1 MLVDL
6 ENESLHAVADTTGA
20 QLLSLQDRNGLEYI
34 WQREKAVWGRSA
46 PVLFPIVGA
55 LRGGCTVIDGE
66 SCRIERHGSCKDA
79 EFRLLSSKA
88 DRAVF
93 ELDDAGYAP
102 GGYPYHCTLR
112 IGFQLCGRRLQM
124 RAQVLNRDSREV
136 FYCIGLHPGF
146 RCPLF
151 AGESFEDYCL
161 TFSERE
167 TEGYRQYDAVKQ
179 EFDRSRELF
188 LPEIGTGA
196 EDSRGTEAVVESQ
209 STRREKAV
217 GRRIEQEAK
226 RATDW
231 SVDRVSESSGKI
243 SDAMQHLQLRRELF
257 ANDAIWF
264 DRLRSR
270 SVKLLNRERTA
281 GVWVSFPDFETLG
294 LWTLPEE
301 AAKFLC
307 IEPWNGSA
315 PCSDEDDQFLH
326 KNHLQQLLPG
336 ESRTYAMEIEPLS
349 YSGRQ
354 EAEPCGV

>member
-6 ENESLHAVADTTGA
+6 ENEFLHAAADTTGA

-46 PVLFPIVGA
+46 PILFPIVGA
-55 LRGGCTVIDGE
+55 LRGGQTEIDGE

-79 EFRLLSSKA
+79 EFRLLSSET

-112 IGFQLCGRRLQM
+112 VGFQLCGRRLQV
-124 RAQVLNRDSREV
+124 RAQVLNRDSREI

-179 EFDRSRELF
+179 EFDRSYALR
-188 LPEIGTGA
+188 LPE
-196 EDSRGTEAVVESQ
+196 
-209 STRREKAV
+209 
-217 GRRIEQEAK
+217 
-226 RATDW
+226 
-231 SVDRVSESSGKI
+231 SG
-243 SDAMQHLQLRRELF
+243 QVLPLRRDLF
-257 ANDAIWF
+257 SNDAIWF

-281 GVWVSFPDFETLG
+281 GVLVSFPDFETLG

-301 AAKFLC
+301 AAEFLC
-307 IEPWNGSA
+307 IEPWNGSV

-326 KNHLQQLLPG
+326 KNHLQRLLPE
-336 ESRTYAMEIEPLS
+336 ESRTYAMEIEPLFCS
-349 YSGRQ
+349 
-354 EAEPCGV
+354 